1 MLTKAWVDRV
11 MEAGLDAPDVVGPD
25 RTPEDDKRDAWA
37 LRYVATFVE
46 CGVPLKLALETYRAG
61 MEQDFDSDP
70 EQAAHD
76 EMSYWD
82 DDGDGAE

>member
-1 MLTKAWVDRV
+1 MLTQAWVDRV
-11 MEAGLDAPDVVGPD
+11 IEAGLDAPDVVGPN

-46 CGVPLKLALETYRAG
+46 CGVPLKLALETYRGG

-76 EMSYWD
+76 EMIYWD